1 MNILINI
8 LLGFIPE
15 ILYFW
20 LFIVIVFDIKERRT
34 LLLCFETVIYL
45 LTMII
50 KPYDIVYY
58 VAFIV
63 LEYLVLHKMYKDK
76 IKIADAFML
85 VLALIYIA
93 VAYTIAY
100 AFSNGA
106 YSNYFISL
114 VASKILLFIPFI
126 FRKQLRKTY
135 LKFRVLWDKPRTL
148 EEKRRLKS
156 ITLRVICLVLSF
168 VFTCCLYVLA
178 INIIKSF
185 S

>member
-20 LFIVIVFDIKERRT
+20 LFIVIVFDIKEKRI
-34 LLLCFETVIYL
+34 LLLGLETMIYL

-50 KPYDIVYY
+50 KPYNIIYY
-58 VAFIV
+58 VAFLV

-85 VLALIYIA
+85 VLGLIYIA
-93 VAYTIAY
+93 IAYTIAY
-100 AFSNGA
+100 FISNGV
-106 YSNYFISL
+106 YTNYYISL
-114 VASKILLFIPFI
+114 VVSKVLLFIPFI
-126 FRKQLRKTY
+126 FRKKLRKMY
-135 LKFRVLWDKPRTL
+135 LRFRILWDKPRNL
-148 EEKRRLKS
+148 EERRMKS
-156 ITLRVICLVLSF
+156 ITLRIICLSLSF
-168 VFTCCLYVLA
+168 AFTCCLYVLA